1 MIYNILVDVLYF
13 IPVIIVVVL
22 VHELGHYFVAKK
34 CGVKILEFALGFGTK
49 VVGFKRKNGE
59 IWKICLFPLGGYV
72 KMFGDDNASG
82 AFGYKPNPSD
92 EEINYSLTYKSPF
105 KKILVAFAGPFMN
118 ILLAF
123 VLFASIFVFKGQPN
137 VEPVIMR
144 VSKNSLAERMNLRVN
159 DRIVSINNN
168 KVGYFNDIAV
178 IMQKVAINKKNA
190 KQEIMIKVIRNN
202 RSITLTDKIGNDVLL
217 GVGGGLMTY
226 KKVSFVDAIKLSLHE
241 VLSLTKMT
249 YVGLWNAVVHK
260 QTKSIGGPVM
270 IAKESARAGKQ
281 GICMFAYF
289 IALISISLG
298 AINLIPIPLLDGGH
312 ILFSAIE
319 GITRKRLPNIVYKIA
334 LYLGIGVLSL
344 LMGLGFL
351 NDLFLR

>member
-1 MIYNILVDVLYF
+1 
-13 IPVIIVVVL
+13 
-22 VHELGHYFVAKK
+22 
-34 CGVKILEFALGFGTK
+34 
-49 VVGFKRKNGE
+49 
-59 IWKICLFPLGGYV
+59 
-72 KMFGDDNASG
+72 
-82 AFGYKPNPSD
+82 
-92 EEINYSLTYKSPF
+92 
-105 KKILVAFAGPFMN
+105 
-118 ILLAF
+118 
-123 VLFASIFVFKGQPN
+123 
-137 VEPVIMR
+137 
-144 VSKNSLAERMNLRVN
+144 
-159 DRIVSINNN
+159 
-168 KVGYFNDIAV
+168 
-178 IMQKVAINKKNA
+178 MQKVAINKKNA

-202 RSITLTDKIGNDVLL
+202 RSITLRDKIGNDVLL